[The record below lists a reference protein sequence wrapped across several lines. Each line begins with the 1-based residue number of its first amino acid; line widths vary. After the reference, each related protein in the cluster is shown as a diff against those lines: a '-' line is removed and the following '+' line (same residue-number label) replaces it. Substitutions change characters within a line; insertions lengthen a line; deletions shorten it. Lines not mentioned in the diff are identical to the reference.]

1 MYGFL
6 YVRGVCVCVGIYIN
20 AKAGMQR
27 KSLVWLFSLAVFVDP
42 EIAMYFLMYQDVP
55 SSPSSYR
62 CMD

>member
-1 MYGFL
+1 MCG
-6 YVRGVCVCVGIYIN
+6 GIYIN